1 VAEQEPA
8 TIEIADPRRLE
19 TDDET
24 WDAFVAAAP
33 QATHLQT
40 TPWAATKRANAWH
53 ARRVAVAADGSAL
66 GAQML
71 VRRAGRLPWALGY
84 IARGPV
90 GADLD
95 AAGLEA
101 LTARL
106 REEAGRD
113 RLAYVLFEPEA
124 EVGSGVEKHLAG
136 LGWQRAASVQPEST
150 RIVDLTRSPDEL
162 WSDLRGKWRQYVT
175 KSRKQ
180 GIRVVAGD
188 EQRLAEFYRIHAG
201 AQRHAGVVPRAESSF
216 RLLWDKLAP
225 RGMVR
230 LLIAESEK
238 SGEGVAGLLI
248 VSCGRR
254 TTELYGGSTPEGNT
268 ARANYLLKWESIVRS
283 RELGFAEYDM
293 WGLPNPGIAHFKA
306 GFGGREVTYVGAWRL
321 TVDRVG
327 AAALSTG
334 IALRER
340 YLRLRYGRAAA
351 HGGGHQVDVG

>member
-1 VAEQEPA
+1 VAEREPS
-8 TIEIADPRRLE
+8 TIEPTDPRQLE
-19 TDDET
+19 TDDQR

-33 QATHLQT
+33 QASHLQT
-40 TPWAATKRANAWH
+40 TPWAATKRANGWR
-53 ARRVAVAADGSAL
+53 ARRVVVAAGGSVL
-66 GAQML
+66 GAQTL

-95 AAGLEA
+95 AAGLQA
-101 LTARL
+101 LSERL

-124 EVGSGVEKHLAG
+124 EAGGGAAEMLAD
-136 LGWQRAASVQPEST
+136 LGWRRAPPVQPEST
-150 RIVDLTRSPDEL
+150 RIVDLTRSTDEL

-188 EQRLAEFYRIHAG
+188 EDRLAEFYRIHAE
-201 AQRHAGVVPRAESSF
+201 AQRRAGVVPRAESSF
-216 RLLWDKLAP
+216 GLLWRELAP

-230 LLIAESEK
+230 LLFAESEA
-238 SGEGVAGLLI
+238 SGEGVATLLI

-254 TTELYGGSTPEGNT
+254 TTEVYGGSTPQGN
-268 ARANYLLKWESIVRS
+268 AVRANYLLKWEAIVRS
-283 RELGFAEYDM
+283 QELGFAEYDM
-293 WGLPNPGIAHFKA
+293 WGLPHAGIAHFKA

-321 TVDRVG
+321 SVDRIG
-327 AAALSTG
+327 TAALSTG

-340 YLRLRYGRAAA
+340 YLRLRYGRGAQ
-351 HGGGHQVDVG
+351 HGAGQGVDAG